1 MIENLVTHLANL
13 AYLLDYFDRHGSER
27 NRWVVREFEEG
38 NARLL
43 ETLKEKFDETRTRYV
58 RPGNR
63 DEAGTSL
70 PRGLPGRSGPAGSE
84 GGDTGSGGAAIR
96 RPWA

>member
-13 AYLLDYFDRHGSER
+13 AYLLDYFDRHGGER
-27 NRWVVREFEEG
+27 NKWVIREFEEG

-43 ETLKEKFDETRTRYV
+43 EALKEKHDETRTRDV
-58 RPGNR
+58 RPGDR

-70 PRGLPGRSGPAGSE
+70 PSSVSGRGGPAGSE
-84 GGDTGSGGAAIR
+84 SGDPGGGEGAVR
-96 RPWA
+96 RPRA